1 MELHYGNINK
11 ENLKYLKEKNAFTK
25 HFNLFNNIDYPNFL
39 DSCSEIKQISEI
51 QRNAENSA
59 NRESIFKF
67 CEQWDSSLLESMQYW
82 LKRLGIPH
90 NEEYINFLA
99 DASEDLGALIM
110 QLKNHYNRA
119 RPFQYAYQSN
129 QNFNPYETLS
139 GNTPAYPSGHAS
151 QSYFICSI
159 VANHYEDKKEELMK
173 LAKRVADS
181 RIVMGVHF
189 PSDNE
194 FGVMIAKQI
203 MSKKEIRAKYF

>member
-1 MELHYGNINK
+1 MELHYGNLNK
-11 ENLKYLKEKNAFTK
+11 ENLKYIKEKNAFTK
-25 HFNLFNNIDYPNFL
+25 YFNLFDKIDYPNYL
-39 DSCSEIKQISEI
+39 DTCTEIEQVSDVQKK
-51 QRNAENSA
+51 AENSQ

-67 CEQWDSSLLESMQYW
+67 CEQWDSALLESMQYW
-82 LKRLGIPH
+82 LNRLEIPN

-99 DASEDLGALIM
+99 DASEELGALLM
-110 QLKNHYNRA
+110 QLKKHYNRA
-119 RPFQYAYQSN
+119 RPFQYAFHSN
-129 QNFNPYETLS
+129 QKFNPYETLS

-159 VANHYEDKKEELMK
+159 VANHYREKKEELMK

-203 MSKKEIRAKYF
+203 MSQKDIRAKYF

>member
-39 DSCSEIKQISEI
+39 DSCSEIKQISDI
-51 QRNAENSA
+51 QKKAENSS

-82 LKRLGIPH
+82 LNRLEIPN

-119 RPFQYAYQSN
+119 RPFQYAYYSKEK
-129 QNFNPYETLS
+129 FNPYETLS

-194 FGVMIAKQI
+194 FGIMIAKQI
-203 MSKKEIRAKYF
+203 MSQKEIRAKYF